1 MRKLT
6 MLVAVM
12 VVMLAMAG
20 ALAFSP
26 KVAEAQ
32 LPTWCYQQTSGD
44 PICISP
50 MLGEKPRE
58 TSLRCE
64 ITRVRDPLAASPR
77 CVPQPAL

>member
-6 MLVAVM
+6 MLV
-12 VVMLAMAG
+12 VVVLAMAG

-50 MLGEKPRE
+50 MLGEKPRD

-64 ITRVRDPLAASPR
+64 ITRVRDPLATSRR

>member
-12 VVMLAMAG
+12 VVLLAMAG

-44 PICISP
+44 PICIEP
-50 MLGEKPRE
+50 MPGERPRD
-58 TSLRCE
+58 TSFRCE
-64 ITRVRDPLAASPR
+64 VDRVRDPLATSRR

>member
-6 MLVAVM
+6 MLVAAM
-12 VVMLAMAG
+12 VVLLAMAG

-26 KVAEAQ
+26 KAAEAQ

-44 PICISP
+44 PICIVP
-50 MLGEKPRE
+50 MLGEKPRD

>member
-32 LPTWCYQQTSGD
+32 LPT
-44 PICISP
+44 
-50 MLGEKPRE
+50 
-58 TSLRCE
+58 
-64 ITRVRDPLAASPR
+64 
-77 CVPQPAL
+77 